1 MEGGYIVMSKTLN
14 QVIDDLQARELK
26 GLRSYGVTVDREDY
40 GLLDWLTEAYEETLD
55 NALYLKRAID
65 KEKERLNEKRTDIQK
80 ESTTID

>member
-1 MEGGYIVMSKTLN
+1 MSKTLN